1 MNSTHLTIRDAVQS
15 EIRSLAL
22 EGVQS
27 SNIVVAKV
35 PTDRKG
41 LLPALPGLII
51 STWGS
56 AKVVGGSN
64 IRDDIGYQI
73 LVAMVQASNTDQT
86 ENADRASYWSER
98 ISRKFRLQRLN
109 GVPSVNTCRLISDVK
124 FDKSAFFDANKD
136 VSVIVLQFENREARG

>member
-15 EIRSLAL
+15 EIKSLAL
-22 EGVQS
+22 EG
-27 SNIVVAKV
+27 IADTHVVTAKV
-35 PTDRKG
+35 PTDRKNI
-41 LLPALPGLII
+41 LPDLPGLII
-51 STWGS
+51 STWGN
-56 AKVVGGSN
+56 AAIVGGSN

-73 LVAMVQASNTDQT
+73 LIAMVQASNTDQT
-86 ENADRASYWSER
+86 ANADRAAYWSER

-124 FDKSAFFDANKD
+124 FDRSAFFEANKD